1 MQVTNMRLS
10 PQGAWARG
18 ATMQITKLELGPQN
32 NNVYVV
38 SCPRGGDS
46 VVVDASHD
54 AERIVAATAGT
65 TVRAILLTHGDA
77 DHVDALQDLRA
88 RLGVPVGVHS
98 ADADR
103 LPAPPDFL
111 LADGQEVAVG
121 DGTLRVIHTPG
132 HTPGSV
138 CFHLEGTLLAGDTLF
153 PGGPGAT
160 RGDRDR
166 FAQIIAS
173 IRDKLFPLP
182 DDTAVRPGHGADT
195 TIGAEKPHLQEW
207 IDRGW

>member
-1 MQVTNMRLS
+1 M
-10 PQGAWARG
+10 P
-18 ATMQITKLELGPQN
+18 ITKIALGPMD

-38 SCPRGGDS
+38 VSPSTNES

-54 AERIVAATAGT
+54 AARIAEAAAGT
-65 TVRAILLTHGDA
+65 TVRSILLTHGDR
-77 DHVDALQDLRA
+77 DHVDALQDLRQ
-88 RLGVPVGVHS
+88 RLGVPVAVHR

-103 LPAPPDFL
+103 LPAPPDFE
-111 LADGQEVAVG
+111 LADGQEIAVG
-121 DGTLRVIHTPG
+121 ELTLRVIHTPG

-138 CFHLEGTLLAGDTLF
+138 CFYVPMEGTLISGDTLF

-160 RGDRDR
+160 RGDKDR

-173 IRDKLFPLP
+173 VRDKLFVLP

>member
-1 MQVTNMRLS
+1 MPVTKI
-10 PQGAWARG
+10 A
-18 ATMQITKLELGPQN
+18 LGPMD

-38 SCPRGGDS
+38 VSPSTHES

-54 AERIVAATAGT
+54 AGRIAEATEGT
-65 TVRAILLTHGDA
+65 VVRSIVLTHGDR
-77 DHVDALQDLRA
+77 DHVDALQDLRQ
-88 RLGVPVGVHS
+88 RLGVPVGVHP

-103 LPAPPDFL
+103 LPAPPDFE
-111 LADGQEVAVG
+111 LADGQDITVG
-121 DGTLRVIHTPG
+121 DITLRVVHTPG

-138 CFHLEGTLLAGDTLF
+138 CLYLAGESTLISGDTLF

-160 RGDRDR
+160 RGDKDR

-173 IRDKLFPLP
+173 VRDKLFVLP

-195 TIGAEKPHLQEW
+195 TIGAERPHLQEW

>member
-1 MQVTNMRLS
+1 M
-10 PQGAWARG
+10 P
-18 ATMQITKLELGPQN
+18 ITKIALGPMD

-38 SCPRGGDS
+38 VSQNTNES

-54 AERIVAATAGT
+54 AARIAEAAAGT
-65 TVRAILLTHGDA
+65 TVRSILLTHGDR
-77 DHVDALQDLRA
+77 DHVDALQELRQ
-88 RLGVPVGVHS
+88 RLGVPVAVHR

-103 LPAPPDFL
+103 LPATPDFE
-111 LADGQEVAVG
+111 LADGQEIAVG
-121 DGTLRVIHTPG
+121 DLTLRVIHTPG

-138 CFHLEGTLLAGDTLF
+138 CFYVPREATLISGDTLF

-160 RGDRDR
+160 RGDKDR

-173 IRDKLFPLP
+173 VRDKLFPLP

>member
-1 MQVTNMRLS
+1 MLAFR
-10 PQGAWARG
+10 
-18 ATMQITKLELGPQN
+18 KLALGPHD

-38 SCPRGGDS
+38 VCERTRKS
-46 VVVDASHD
+46 VVIDASHD
-54 AERIVAATAGT
+54 AAQIAEAAAGT
-65 TVRAILLTHGDA
+65 TVQAILLTHGDP
-77 DHVDALQDLRA
+77 DHIDALEDLRA
-88 RLGVPVGVHS
+88 RLGVPVAIHP
-98 ADADR
+98 ADAGL
-103 LPAPPDFL
+103 LPAPPDRE
-111 LADGQEVAVG
+111 LADGETLRVG

-138 CFHLEGTLLAGDTLF
+138 CFYSAEDATLIAGDTLF

-160 RGDRDR
+160 RGDPER

-173 IRDKLFPLP
+173 IREKLFALP
-182 DDTAVRPGHGADT
+182 GETAVRPGHGADT